1 MYDTSVLQIFAR
13 QKIMTIDRLIPLLQS
28 SAITARR
35 RLKKWNTYTSIN
47 KNGRYYALPQ
57 IPVFNENGLWR
68 YQSVLFSK
76 HGNLKQTIIWLIH
89 QSQTGLSATEIAKIV
104 DLASTSSFF
113 TQIKTAS
120 SITRE
125 KHQGRYI
132 YFAGS
137 PENVTRQ
144 KRKRALRRSGAF
156 DNLTDAEAVVLLV
169 ELIKHPGVDI
179 RQLTA
184 KVQEKGRPVD
194 TTIVQKFL
202 ESHDLLKKIPAT
214 RR

>member
-1 MYDTSVLQIFAR
+1 MDDSSVLQIFAR
-13 QKIMTIDRLIPLLQS
+13 QKIMTIDQLIPLLQS
-28 SAITARR
+28 STITARR

-76 HGNLKQTIIWLIH
+76 HGNLKQTIIGLIH

-120 SITRE
+120 GITRE

-132 YFAGS
+132 YFYGS
-137 PENVTRQ
+137 PEKVIRQ
-144 KRKRALRRSGAF
+144 KRKRALKRSGAF

-194 TTIVQKFL
+194 KTIVRRFL
-202 ESHDLLKKIPAT
+202 ESHDLLKKIPVT